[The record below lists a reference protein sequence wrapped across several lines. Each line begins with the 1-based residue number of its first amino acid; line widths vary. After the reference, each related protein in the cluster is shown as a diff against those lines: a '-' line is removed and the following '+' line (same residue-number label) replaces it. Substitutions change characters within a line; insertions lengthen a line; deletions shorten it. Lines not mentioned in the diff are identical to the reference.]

1 MADRFPLIVNA
12 ISKKIEEIV
21 SGDNLELTGNGIV
34 VSGDTGAGKYLTSDG
49 TQVLW
54 DSPGDVYLT
63 QTQTLT
69 NKTLE
74 TCTISGSVN
83 TLTNI
88 PNSALVNSGITVNGT
103 TIALG
108 GSVTTPDNNTTY
120 SVSAADG
127 LSATEKIIRLT
138 SGGNSG
144 AGIQDNV
151 SVVAGTN
158 VSLSRTGDAITINS
172 SYVDTNTVTRLQ
184 SATGG
189 ALVSGDITIAASGS
203 STVSQSGNTI
213 TVSSTYIDTITRLR
227 ATTGQVFT
235 ASDFT
240 FLDGGATTVS
250 QGVDG
255 NGDPTITYSST
266 DTITRVK
273 GGSAGA
279 FNSGDIELTGAGDT
293 VVTQSGNTITV
304 SSTDSDTVTRI
315 RGTTSGALTS
325 GDITFIASGAT
336 SITQTG
342 STIEISSVNTDTG
355 ATLNAS
361 GGLILQGNNFQMK
374 NYINFSDNSVMKWDN
389 SNQQLVDSIIED
401 DGSTVTIG
409 GDLVVTGT
417 TTTIDST
424 TLVVAD
430 NNIELRK
437 GANLVGA
444 DGGITVN
451 RTTDSNGSVVSFTSL
466 EWYETGNYWRTYNG
480 STADRL
486 VTEGATQILTD
497 KTLDSPILNSP
508 TLGVATATSVNGLTI
523 TTTASGVLTIANAK
537 TLTVN
542 NTLTLSGTDGS
553 SVDFRNGGSVA
564 YVSDTLAVFAS
575 TTSTQLRGIITDSTG
590 VGVLVFNTNPIF
602 LTSVTTNSTAFNV
615 FNSTATTINA
625 FGAATSLTMSVSGG
639 TTTLRGNL
647 DVDEDVTFGSVVG
660 DTFTVNSTPDFVNSD
675 IIIRGTSANPIKIG
689 RGGNEIASNT
699 RVGFTALENNTTG
712 SQNTAFGFE
721 AGLTVNSGAANTVM
735 GYRALRNGGIA
746 SENVA
751 IGKDAMLTTT
761 SGDQNVCLGVSAG
774 GTLTSSNANVFIGHY
789 AGYGATGTGNVLIG
803 PADTED
809 STSAT
814 YNPIDSSGDRQL
826 VIGSGT
832 ETWVRGDQFFN
843 VTLPNNVTVGGDTTI
858 EGDLTVNGTTTTIN
872 SSTLT
877 IDDKTIELASVQQE
891 QFSASITNNSVNLS
905 NITPVDGLIVGMQAS
920 IITAGISVP
929 AGTIIAS
936 IDHAART
943 AVLDQPVSGTTGSA
957 VFSAN
962 GPFDTSADGAGVVV
976 KGTTDKTITWTDA
989 TDAWT
994 LSEHVDIP
1002 QAKEYR
1008 VGNVLV
1014 AKNGQIGPSS
1024 GAWSLG
1030 AGVLSSSLTSIGVLT
1045 SLTVNGNSDFSGGTG
1060 YLRLPNGTTAEQPGQ
1075 SGAPTAAEGM
1085 LRWNTTTDTFE
1096 GYDGSAWGKIGGG
1109 AAVSATAPTGANSGD
1124 LWYDSDLGRMFVY
1137 YIEGNN
1143 NANWVDAAP
1152 NGTPTDLVVDGTG
1165 TFGGAVT
1172 VTGDITATDDLVA
1185 NDEIRNSVP
1194 ADFWASDNTY
1204 ISLNNYG
1211 NITHMGGFETTIT
1224 SNGYRDTNGDW
1235 QSLSANGTT
1244 GAAQIRL
1251 APSGSIAFGT
1261 EATKTSGT
1269 SPHNVTT
1276 RLQINNVGHVLP
1288 GVDATQDLGSAT
1300 KRWANIY
1307 SADLQLSNEGA
1318 ANDVDGTWGQY
1329 TIQEGEEDLFL
1340 INRRSG
1346 KKYKFNLTE
1355 VN

>member
-1 MADRFPLIVNA
+1 MADRFPLIVNS
-12 ISKKIEEIV
+12 ISKKIEELV
-21 SGDNLELTGNGIV
+21 SGDNLELTGNGIII
-34 VSGDTGAGKYLTSDG
+34 SGDTGAGKYLKSDG
-49 TQVLW
+49 TLVSW

-74 TCTISGSVN
+74 TCTISGTNN

-120 SVSAADG
+120 SVSAVDG
-127 LSATEKIIRLT
+127 LAATEKIIRLT
-138 SGGNSG
+138 SGGNAG
-144 AGIQDNV
+144 AGVDDDV
-151 SVVAGTN
+151 SIVAGSN
-158 VSLSRTGDAITINS
+158 VTLSRTGDAITINS
-172 SYVDTNTVTRLQ
+172 SYVDTDTVTRLQ

-189 ALVSGDITIAASGS
+189 ALVSGDVTIAASGS
-203 STVSQSGNTI
+203 STVSQAGNTI
-213 TVSSTYIDTITRLR
+213 TISSTYVDTITRLR
-227 ATTGQVFT
+227 ATTGQIFT
-235 ASDFT
+235 SNDFT
-240 FLDGGATTVS
+240 FLAGGATTVS
-250 QGVDG
+250 QAVDG
-255 NGDPTITYSST
+255 NGDPTITYSSV

-273 GGSAGA
+273 GGAAGS
-279 FNSGDIELTGAGDT
+279 FNSGDIEITGAGDT
-293 VVTQSGNTITV
+293 TVTQSGNIITV
-304 SSTDSDTVTRI
+304 SSTDSDTVTRV
-315 RGTTSGALTS
+315 RGTTSGTLTS

-361 GGLILQGNNFQMK
+361 GGLILQGNNFRMR
-374 NYINFSDNSVMKWDN
+374 NYNNFSDNTVMKWDN

-409 GDLVVTGT
+409 GDLVVSGT

-424 TLVVAD
+424 TIKVAD

-437 GANLVGA
+437 GNNLVGS

-451 RTTDSNGSVVSFTSL
+451 RTTDSNGNVTAFSSL

-480 STADRL
+480 SVADRL
-486 VTEGATQILTD
+486 VTETATQILTN
-497 KTLDSPILNSP
+497 KTLEAPTLNSP
-508 TLGVATATSVNGLTI
+508 TLGVATATSINGLTI
-523 TTTASGVLTIANAK
+523 TATASGVFTIANAK
-537 TLTVN
+537 TFTVN
-542 NTLTLSGTDGS
+542 NTLTLTGTDSS

-564 YVSDTLAVFAS
+564 YIADTLAVFAS

-590 VGVLVFNTNPIF
+590 VGTLVFNTNPIF
-602 LTSVTTNSTAFNV
+602 LTSVTTNSTSFDV
-615 FNSTATTINA
+615 FNSTAISVNA
-625 FGAATSLTMSVSGG
+625 FGAAQALTMSVSGG

-647 DVDEDVTFGSVVG
+647 TVNEDATFGSVVG

-699 RVGFTALENNTTG
+699 RVGFSALENNTTG

-721 AGLTVNSGAANTVM
+721 AGLTNNSGAANTVL
-735 GYRALRNGGIA
+735 GYRAMRNGGIA

-751 IGKDAMLTTT
+751 IGKDAMLANL
-761 SGDQNVCLGVSAG
+761 SGDQNVCVGVLAG
-774 GTLTSSNANVFIGHY
+774 GTVETSDANVFIGHY
-789 AGYGATGTGNVLIG
+789 AGYGATGSGNVLIG

-814 YNPIDSSGDRQL
+814 YAPPSATGDRQL

-832 ETWVRGDQFFN
+832 ETWVQGDQFFN
-843 VTLPNNVTVGGDTTI
+843 VTIPNDLSVGGAITI
-858 EGDLTVNGTTTTIN
+858 EGNLTVNGVTTTIN

-877 IDDKTIELASVQQE
+877 VDDKTIELASVQQE
-891 QFSASITNNSVNLS
+891 QFSAAITNNSVNIS
-905 NITPVDGLIVGMQAS
+905 NITPVDGLIVGMQVS

-929 AGTIIAS
+929 SGAVIAS
-936 IDHAART
+936 IDYAART
-943 AVLDQPVSGTTGSA
+943 AVLDQPVAGTTGSA
-957 VFSAN
+957 VFNAN
-962 GPFDTSADGAGVVV
+962 GPFDTSADGAGIVV

-1008 VGNVLV
+1008 IGNVLV
-1014 AKNGQIGPSS
+1014 AKNGQIGPDS
-1024 GAWSLG
+1024 GAFILG
-1030 AGVLSSSLTSIGVLT
+1030 AGVTGV
-1045 SLTVNGNSDFSGGTG
+1045 DGTDAFKM
-1060 YLRLPNGTTAEQPGQ
+1060 PVGTTTERPT
-1075 SGAPTAAEGM
+1075 GATGM
-1085 LRWNTTTDTFE
+1085 LRYNTTNNAFE
-1096 GYDGSAWGKIGGG
+1096 GYNGSEWGTVGGN
-1109 AAVSATAPTGANSGD
+1109 VRVLSAAPTTNLNPGD
-1124 LWYDSDLGRMFVY
+1124 LYWDTDDGKLYIYYDDGQTSQ
-1137 YIEGNN
+1137 
-1143 NANWVDAAP
+1143 WVDASP
-1152 NGTPTDLVVDGTG
+1152 NGVPTDLVVDGTLS
-1165 TFGGAVT
+1165 GA
-1172 VTGDITATDDLVA
+1172 
-1185 NDEIRNSVP
+1185 
-1194 ADFWASDNTY
+1194 
-1204 ISLNNYG
+1204 
-1211 NITHMGGFETTIT
+1211 
-1224 SNGYRDTNGDW
+1224 
-1235 QSLSANGTT
+1235 
-1244 GAAQIRL
+1244 
-1251 APSGSIAFGT
+1251 SGSALVVSGDANFDNNT
-1261 EATKTSGT
+1261 LFVDSATNK
-1269 SPHNVTT
+1269 
-1276 RLQINNVGHVLP
+1276 VGIGVLP
-1288 GVDATQDLGSAT
+1288 GNYPGKFVVSGDALICDRDIHSRVASTVSDDDRGFKQDIDGTERLHLFAANSSDIYLQGNGGTTKIQINPDGDVLPGADATQDFGSAT
-1300 KRWANIY
+1300 NRWANIY
-1307 SADLQLSNEGA
+1307 SADLQLSNEGS

>member
-1 MADRFPLIVNA
+1 MADRFPLIVNS
-12 ISKKIEEIV
+12 ISKKIEELV
-21 SGDNLELTGNGIV
+21 SGDNLELTGNGIII
-34 VSGDTGAGKYLTSDG
+34 SGDTGAGKYLKSDG
-49 TQVLW
+49 TLVSW

-74 TCTISGSVN
+74 TCTISGTNN

-120 SVSAADG
+120 SVSVVDG
-127 LSATEKIIRLT
+127 LAATEKIIRLT
-138 SGGNSG
+138 SGGNAG
-144 AGIQDNV
+144 AGVDDDV
-151 SVVAGTN
+151 SIVAGTN
-158 VSLSRTGDAITINS
+158 VTLSRTGDAITINS
-172 SYVDTNTVTRLQ
+172 SYVDNDTVTRLQ

-203 STVSQSGNTI
+203 STVSQAGNTI
-213 TVSSTYIDTITRLR
+213 TISSTYVDTITRLR

-235 ASDFT
+235 SDDFT
-240 FLDGGATTVS
+240 FLAGGATTVAQS
-250 QGVDG
+250 VDG

-273 GGSAGA
+273 GGAAGS
-279 FNSGDIELTGAGDT
+279 FNSGDIEITGAGDT
-293 VVTQSGNTITV
+293 TVTQSGNTITV
-304 SSTDSDTVTRI
+304 SSTDSDTVTRV
-315 RGTTSGALTS
+315 RGTTSGTLTS

-361 GGLILQGNNFQMK
+361 GGLILQGNNFRMK
-374 NYINFSDNSVMKWDN
+374 GYNNFSDNTVMKWDN

-409 GDLVVTGT
+409 GDLVVSGT

-424 TLVVAD
+424 TIKVAD

-437 GANLVGA
+437 GNNLVGS

-451 RTTDSNGSVVSFTSL
+451 RTTDSSGNVTAFSSL

-480 STADRL
+480 STADRV
-486 VTEGATQILTD
+486 VTEDAVQILINKTLTAP
-497 KTLDSPILNSP
+497 TLDSPS
-508 TLGVATATSVNGLTI
+508 LGVATATSINGLTI
-523 TTTASGVLTIANAK
+523 TPTASGVLTIANAK
-537 TLTVN
+537 TFTVN
-542 NTLTLSGTDGS
+542 NTLTLTGTDS
-553 SVDFRNGGSVA
+553 STVDFRNGGSVA
-564 YVSDTLAVFAS
+564 YTSDTLAVFAS

-590 VGVLVFNTNPIF
+590 VGTLVFNTNPIF
-602 LTSVTTNSTAFNV
+602 LTSVTTNSTSFDV
-615 FNSTATTINA
+615 FNSTATTVNA
-625 FGAATSLTMSVSGG
+625 FGAATALTMSVTGG
-639 TTTLRGNL
+639 TTTIRGNL
-647 DVDEDVTFGSVVG
+647 DVDEDATFGTVVG
-660 DTFTVNSTPDFVNSD
+660 DTFTVNGTPDFVNSD
-675 IIIRGTSANPIKIG
+675 IIIRGTSANPIKVG

-699 RVGFTALENNTTG
+699 RVGFSALENNTTG

-721 AGLTVNSGAANTVM
+721 AGLTNNSGAANTVM
-735 GYRALRNGGIA
+735 GYRAMRNGGIA

-751 IGKDAMLTTT
+751 IGKDSMLANL
-761 SGDQNVCLGVSAG
+761 SGDQNVCVGVLAG
-774 GTLTSSNANVFIGHY
+774 GTLETSNANVYIGHY

-814 YNPIDSSGDRQL
+814 YAPPSATGDRQL

-832 ETWVRGDQFFN
+832 ETWVQGDQFFN
-843 VTLPNNVTVGGDTTI
+843 VTLPNDLSVGGAVTI
-858 EGDLTVNGTTTTIN
+858 DGNLTVNGVTTTIN

-877 IDDKTIELASVQQE
+877 VDDKTIELASVQQE
-891 QFSASITNNSVNLS
+891 QFSASITNNSVNVS
-905 NITPVDGLIVGMQAS
+905 NITPIDGLIVGMQVS
-920 IITAGISVP
+920 IVTAGISVP
-929 AGTIIAS
+929 SGTIIAS
-936 IDHAART
+936 IDYAART
-943 AVLDQPVSGTTGSA
+943 AVLDQPVAGTTGSA
-957 VFSAN
+957 VFNAN
-962 GPFDTSADGAGVVV
+962 GPFDTSANGAGVVV

-1008 VGNVLV
+1008 IGNVLV
-1014 AKNGQIGPSS
+1014 AKNGQIGPDAGS
-1024 GAWSLG
+1024 AWILG
-1030 AGVLSSSLTSIGVLT
+1030 AGVLSSSLTSVGTLT
-1045 SLTVNGNSDFSGGTG
+1045 SLTVSGTSTFQDNITLGDSDQIQMGDSAD
-1060 YLRLPNGTTAEQPGQ
+1060 LRI
-1075 SGAPTAAEGM
+1075 
-1085 LRWNTTTDTFE
+1085 
-1096 GYDGSAWGKIGGG
+1096 YHDGSNSYIKNN
-1109 AAVSATAPTGANSGD
+1109 TGVLRIHGTEVQIRD
-1124 LWYDSDLGRMFVY
+1124 EDSNENLAKFF
-1137 YIEGNN
+1137 
-1143 NANWVDAAP
+1143 P
-1152 NGTPTDLVVDGTG
+1152 Q
-1165 TFGGAVT
+1165 GAVELYYDNSKKFET
-1172 VTGDITATDDLVA
+1172 TSAGAEVTGDFTASDDIIA
-1185 NDEIRNSVP
+1185 SDEIRNNVP
-1194 ADFWASDNTY
+1194 ADFWAADNTF
-1204 ISLNNYG
+1204 INLNGLG
-1211 NITHMGGFETTIT
+1211 NLTHMGGFETVLT
-1224 SNGYRDTNGDW
+1224 SNGYRDSNGAW
-1235 QSLSANGTT
+1235 QSLNANGTFT

-1251 APSGSIAFGT
+1251 APSGSITFGT
-1261 EATKTSGT
+1261 EANKASGDT
-1269 SPHNVTT
+1269 PHNVATK
-1276 RLQINNVGHVLP
+1276 LQINSDGHCLP
-1288 GVDATQDLGSAT
+1288 GVDATQDLGSSS

-1307 SADLQLSNEGA
+1307 SADLQLSNEGG

-1329 TIQEGEEDLFL
+1329 TIQEGEHDLFL